1 MSFSKGMETKRENIM
16 NRQCLAAALLVFV
29 GATIIG
35 ASLVEGAPLKL
46 NAKSNSVKLV
56 FVTSTEHAGNLGG
69 LSGADAICQ
78 ERADNA
84 TPSPLPGTYKA
95 WLATNDIVSGPTSR
109 FSADRLSPYI
119 RTDGMLVAKDW
130 SDLVDGVLVAPI
142 EITENGDIS
151 NESSVWTAVQ
161 TSGDG
166 GEIFDC
172 NGWTS
177 SSSSHSGQQGTSRVA
192 GPRWTEHSIDTCELT
207 RALYCFQQ

>member
-1 MSFSKGMETKRENIM
+1 MK
-16 NRQCLAAALLVFV
+16 RQCFATALLVFFS
-29 GATIIG
+29 GITIG

-46 NAKSNSVKLV
+46 NAKPNSVKLV
-56 FVTSTEHAGNLGG
+56 FVTSIEHAGNLGG
-69 LSGADAICQ
+69 LGGADAFCQ

-95 WLATNDIVSGPTSR
+95 WLAINEIGGGPTSR
-109 FSADRLSPYI
+109 FSTDRLSPYI

-151 NESSVWTAVQ
+151 NESTVWTNVQ
-161 TSGDG
+161 TSGDP
-166 GEIFDC
+166 GESFNC